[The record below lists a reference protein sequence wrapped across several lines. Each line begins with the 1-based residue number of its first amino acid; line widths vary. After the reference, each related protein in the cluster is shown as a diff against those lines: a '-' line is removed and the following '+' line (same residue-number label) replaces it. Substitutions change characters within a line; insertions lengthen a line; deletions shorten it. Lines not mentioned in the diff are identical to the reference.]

1 MRRWTLAI
9 LLIAHAAMAQEI
21 RVRSLLMFNQHL
33 YLGTFVRPSAL
44 AFDRAHDELWMAD
57 GGSGVVGVY
66 RPDGAELYGFRAT
79 HWLHEPARIAVSPD
93 GKRVAVVDG
102 DHAHVRLFNYRGDYK
117 GDAPLPKLE
126 TRPVV
131 GAIAYDA
138 EGKLYVG
145 ENRTGQIFVYEG
157 DTLKLQFG
165 SHGTDEGQ
173 FQSICAIAIDA
184 AGTIYVIDQRA
195 LAVQIFDN
203 QGNFVRGWGRH
214 EMGREHFSL
223 PSGIALDSKGRL
235 LITDELRHQVKIFT
249 ADGKFVDQFGGLGT
263 DAGQLSFPTDIVVD
277 AKDRI
282 YVAERETARVQV
294 FELVEH

>member
-1 MRRWTLAI
+1 VIWHCALAF
-9 LLIAHAAMAQEI
+9 
-21 RVRSLLMFNQHL
+21 LLMARSALMFSQHL

-44 AFDRAHDELWMAD
+44 AFDRGHDELWVTD
-57 GGSGVVGVY
+57 GGNGVVGVY
-66 RPDGAELYGFRAT
+66 RPDGAELYAFRAT
-79 HWLHEPARIAVSPD
+79 NWLRDPARIAVSPD
-93 GKRVAVVDG
+93 GKRIAIVDG

-138 EGKLYVG
+138 DGKLYVG
-145 ENRTGQIFVYEG
+145 ENRSGQIFVYEG
-157 DTLKLQFG
+157 DKLKFQFG
-165 SHGTDEGQ
+165 SHGTDDGQ
-173 FQSICAIAIDA
+173 FQAICAIVVGPD
-184 AGTIYVIDQRA
+184 GTIYVADQRA

-223 PSGIALDSKGRL
+223 PSGIALDSKGRIL
-235 LITDELRHQVKIFT
+235 VTDELRHQVKIFT
-249 ADGKFVDQFGGLGT
+249 ADGKFVDQFGGLGNE
-263 DAGQLSFPTDIVVD
+263 AGQLSFPTDIAVD
-277 AKDRI
+277 GKDRI
-282 YVAERETARVQV
+282 YVAERQTARVQV